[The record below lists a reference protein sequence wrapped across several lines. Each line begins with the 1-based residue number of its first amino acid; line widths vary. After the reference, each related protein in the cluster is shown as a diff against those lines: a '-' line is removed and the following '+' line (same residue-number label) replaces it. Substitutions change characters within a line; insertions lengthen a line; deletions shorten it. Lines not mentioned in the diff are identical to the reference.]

1 MKKILTI
8 SLAFLL
14 GGATFAQVDASEKAL
29 RTEVK
34 GSTDSTKSWS
44 KGGVFNLG
52 FGQTSLHNWA
62 AGGLNSYSFNGL
74 VSLYANRTKGK
85 ISWDN
90 TLDLEYGAINQ
101 FSPGAADSV
110 KKWLKNSDRLEFN
123 SKIGMKAN
131 KDWYYTALLNF
142 RSQMTP
148 GYDATQSSVI
158 SDITSPAY
166 TTIAIGMDY
175 KPNANFSLFL
185 SPIAYRMLYVS
196 RNNLRKTYGFTDE
209 DILEDK
215 HRVNEFGAYLKAKY
229 KKDKPFGLDNV
240 AFQTDLALFSN
251 YLKNPQNV
259 DVYWNTL
266 ISLKVN
272 KYITANIGTNL
283 IYDHD
288 ITIQTREEI
297 KDDSGNATGL
307 FKAGPRVQFKE
318 ALTVGFSY
326 KF

>member
-1 MKKILTI
+1 MKNLFTV
-8 SLAFLL
+8 SLALL
-14 GGATFAQVDASEKAL
+14 IGGASFAQVDASEKAL
-29 RTEVK
+29 RAQAK
-34 GSTDSTKSWS
+34 GSTDSTKTWT

-74 VSLYANRTKGK
+74 VSLFANRTKGN

-90 TLDLEYGAINQ
+90 SLDLEYGAINQ
-101 FSPGAADSV
+101 FAPGAPDSV
-110 KKWLKNSDRLEFN
+110 KKWLKNSDRIEFN
-123 SKIGMKAN
+123 SKIGMKASKN
-131 KDWYYTALLNF
+131 WYYTALLNF

-148 GYDATQSSVI
+148 GYDATQSNVI

-166 TTIAIGMDY
+166 TTIALGMDY
-175 KPNANFSLFL
+175 KPSANFSAFI
-185 SPIAYRMLYVS
+185 SPAAYRMLYVS
-196 RNNLRKTYGFTDE
+196 RNNLRKTYGFSDE
-209 DILEDK
+209 DILADK
-215 HRVNEFGAYLKAKY
+215 HMVNEFGAYLKAKY
-229 KKDKPFGLDNV
+229 KKDKPFGIENV

-251 YLKNPQNV
+251 YLKDPQNV

-266 ISLKVN
+266 ISMKVN

-297 KDDSGNATGL
+297 KDDAGMLIGY
-307 FKAGPRVQFKE
+307 KKGPRVQFKE